1 MTVVPPPV
9 SDRRRVPVPPRRGA
23 DPEIVV
29 PLAVVCGAII
39 VLTWCVRGLV
49 VTPPLTH
56 AARLGA
62 GARLTGITA
71 AYLSAVQV
79 LLVGR
84 LPWIERSVSGQV
96 MRLWHGWGGGAVL
109 LLSMVHAGFAM
120 AAQAALARRSFLGAA
135 LAMIVHFRFVAPA
148 LVGLVLMMAAAVTS
162 IRSLRQRL
170 GYVRWYLVHVGT
182 YLAVPLAFLHELL
195 GADFSATGARIVWS
209 ALFMGAGATVFWFR
223 VVVPV
228 RVTRR
233 HQPRVAAVVD
243 EAPDVVSVRI
253 VGRDLEA
260 LGALPGQYLRWRVL
274 APRSWWR
281 ARPFS
286 LSAEAGDG
294 LRFTAKVTG
303 ALGAELR
310 SLTPG
315 TRIAI
320 EGPYGAFTEQLRTRR
335 RVLLLAGGVGVTPLR
350 ALMERLVGY
359 VGPAEA
365 EVTLIYRADRE
376 SDLIFTAELAEL
388 SRRGDAPV
396 HYLLGPRGDS
406 GRPDPLAPQAL
417 AELVPRLPDHDVFV
431 CGPPGMVAVART
443 SLLAAGVPPS
453 QIHTETFAG

>member
-1 MTVVPPPV
+1 MTVVPPV

-29 PLAVVCGAII
+29 PLAVVGGAIV
-39 VLTWCVRGLV
+39 VLMWCVRGLV
-49 VTPPLTH
+49 VMPPLTH

-96 MRLWHGWGGGAVL
+96 MRLWHAWGGGAVL
-109 LLSMVHAGFAM
+109 LLSVVHAGFAI
-120 AAQAALARRSFLGAA
+120 ASQSAGVRRSFAGAG
-135 LAMIVHFRFVAPA
+135 LSMVVDLRFVALA
-148 LVGLVLMMAAAVTS
+148 VVGLLLMLAAALTS
-162 IRSLRQRL
+162 VRPVRARL

-195 GADFSATGARIVWS
+195 GADFTATGARIVWS
-209 ALFMGAGATVFWFR
+209 GLFLAAGGTVFWFR

-233 HQPRVAAVVD
+233 HQPRVAAVVE

-286 LSAEAGDG
+286 LSAGAGDG

-303 ALGAELR
+303 ALGDELR
-310 SLTPG
+310 SLAPG
-315 TRIAI
+315 RRIAI

-350 ALMERLVGY
+350 ALMESLVGY

-376 SDLIFTAELAEL
+376 ADLIFTAELAEL
-388 SRRGDAPV
+388 SRRGGAPV
-396 HYLLGPRGDS
+396 HYLLGPRGGS
-406 GRPDPLAPQAL
+406 GRPDPLAPEAL
-417 AELVPRLPDHDVFV
+417 VELVPRLVDHDVFV
-431 CGPPGMVAVART
+431 CGPPGMVALARA
-443 SLLAAGVPPS
+443 SLLAARVPPS